1 MRILVTG
8 AAGLLAGALRQQAP
22 EGMELVCVGHGEFDL
37 TQPSLMAQ
45 RLADLRPDVV
55 INAAAYNAVDQCEV
69 ERDLSWAVNATGPR
83 RLAELCAERGIR
95 LVHFGTDYIFDG
107 AQTIPYTEADVPN
120 PINHYAAGKLAGERA
135 VLAASP
141 HHLVLR
147 PSWIFGQHATQPRTY
162 VHAILRQ
169 AIAGN
174 QIRATTDQA
183 SVPTYAPDLARW
195 IFALVGRGAN
205 GLFHA
210 VNDEGLSRFG
220 WTKVI
225 VAEALDAGIITKPAE
240 VWPVT
245 TAFFNPNIRRS
256 PYNVLSNQKLTTFL
270 GEQPGSW
277 RRGLREMLRQPPW
290 QSHTA
295 RRDDDD

>member
-1 MRILVTG
+1 MLFR
-8 AAGLLAGALRQQAP
+8 
-22 EGMELVCVGHGEFDL
+22 
-37 TQPSLMAQ
+37 S
-45 RLADLRPDVV
+45 
-55 INAAAYNAVDQCEV
+55 
-69 ERDLSWAVNATGPR
+69 
-83 RLAELCAERGIR
+83 
-95 LVHFGTDYIFDG
+95 
-107 AQTIPYTEADVPN
+107 
-120 PINHYAAGKLAGERA
+120 
-135 VLAASP
+135 
-141 HHLVLR
+141 
-147 PSWIFGQHATQPRTY
+147 SWIFGQHATQPRTY

-195 IFALVGRGAN
+195 TFALVQRGAN
-205 GLFHA
+205 GLFHT
-210 VNDEGLSRFG
+210 VNDEGLSRFE

-225 VAEALDAGIITKPAE
+225 VAEALDAGVIAKLTE
-240 VWPVT
+240 VVPVT